1 MHCSCKWHRTLES
14 LILSLIKLLRIFTAK
29 ETTPIT
35 ELSSDSEGLLVGDTA
50 AFVYVT
56 QILKWVEVV

>member
-1 MHCSCKWHRTLES
+1 LES

-56 QILKWVEVV
+56 QILKWVEVG